1 MIFQLQAGAGA
12 GLRSSVTRTQ
22 SSSCFPPPELYRSRP
37 LMSACETADSSE
49 DAALLARVARGDSE
63 AFAQIYDRFSTLL
76 FSLVVRILHDEHE
89 AEDVLQEA
97 FTNIWER
104 APQYDPAAGKPVTW
118 MICLTRNKA
127 IDRLRKRKRIAEL
140 VMAAEESAAVLTA
153 VPDAGEARLDLDDT
167 ALVHQALSALS
178 VEQRRAIDLA
188 FFAGL
193 THTEIAEQ
201 LGEPAGTIKARI
213 RRGMLTMRD
222 ILKGQL

>member
-1 MIFQLQAGAGA
+1 M
-12 GLRSSVTRTQ
+12 
-22 SSSCFPPPELYRSRP
+22 
-37 LMSACETADSSE
+37 
-49 DAALLARVARGDSE
+49 LARVARGDTE
-63 AFAQIYDRFSTLL
+63 AFAQLYDRCFTLL
-76 FSLVVRILHDEHE
+76 FSLVVRMLHDEHE

-97 FTNIWER
+97 FTTIWER

-127 IDRLRKRKRIAEL
+127 IDRLRKRKRQ
-140 VMAAEESAAVLTA
+140 AALMMETEESAAMLMTVAEEGATGMTS
-153 VPDAGEARLDLDDT
+153 DESS
-167 ALVHQALSALS
+167 LVRQAMGALSA
-178 VEQRRAIDLA
+178 EQRRAIDLA